1 MKIKIAQHEALL
13 LLALVC
19 AHSGAATAADVF
31 SADVFLADRYRD
43 ITPVPASS
51 FGPPR
56 PASPELAVGTIE
68 PALDV
73 IEVGSSETGSSE
85 IGSSETGSID
95 AVGTADSTVDL
106 GPEAGFEVAETSE
119 YESAADTAAPDLPDV
134 SDEVGQAVADT
145 ASAPGFF
152 GRLRGSVRGYLL
164 SGTPEYEAEQRAPA
178 RAQAAA
184 MPSAQT
190 APEKVVAVEEVA
202 EPRAIEPRAIEPR
215 VEIAEEAEAIDESE
229 VMDEPEVVSAVA
241 EATPGSGA
249 AGPAGS
255 KRDAGADEEEEE
267 KKPLIYR
274 LTNVFSGKEYEP
286 VLEQLE
292 DYQDIATKELGERAE
307 MFVTAGPDDK
317 GISLMGSQLNLR
329 DFLHLVA
336 IYNDRVAYQKLEW
349 AIAKSGVDSARALY
363 EPELMAS
370 YRYTD
375 SNTPNTTEE
384 EFRRSF
390 AAEFI
395 EQNDD
400 YSVGVEGLVPTGAR
414 LKLTYNLRSL
424 DNNIQPAPIRGEE
437 NKSYI
442 GFSVTQ
448 PVLKGAGG
456 RSVVEAPIIV
466 ARKEE
471 GIAMQTF
478 RQALL
483 QSISGAA
490 SAYLD
495 AYLAEKKTDLRKR
508 SVEIAETVVND
519 ERERQRFGRSAETTV
534 LDAES
539 ALAQRRVQFLTARQ
553 ELLAARNEMH
563 RLIASRAGETSL
575 PMVLETS
582 LDTSASGLDR
592 MSVLE
597 DAFNNRPEYLASILR
612 AEAEDV
618 KVRYAKNNKLPQLD
632 LVASYGLNGLA
643 DTAGNS
649 WDDVWDKQ
657 HETLF
662 VGLEFKMPI
671 LGNRKAKGEL
681 SAANLRKH
689 QALLEIKAAEVAIYN
704 SVDTALSNI
713 RSALEQVGELSMVR
727 ETNERL
733 LAVEIARFEAGQ
745 SNSRDLL
752 ELEERMNRVMEMD
765 LESKINLQKASI
777 GLGLSDGTLLRR
789 FQLEK

>member
-1 MKIKIAQHEALL
+1 MRLRIAERKTLW
-13 LLALVC
+13 LLALVS
-19 AHSGAATAADVF
+19 ASPLMASAADIF
-31 SADVFLADRYRD
+31 GDDVLLADRYRD
-43 ITPVPASS
+43 ITPLPASAFAELS
-51 FGPPR
+51 ASRVAATDSVVQTVSEVQQADPSEAA
-56 PASPELAVGTIE
+56 PAAAQSVAAVMPAESGIE
-68 PALDV
+68 ASTESATDV
-73 IEVGSSETGSSE
+73 ADIEGAAKSDE
-85 IGSSETGSID
+85 
-95 AVGTADSTVDL
+95 
-106 GPEAGFEVAETSE
+106 AETE
-119 YESAADTAAPDLPDV
+119 AIAEIADTSTQIAT
-134 SDEVGQAVADT
+134 DT
-145 ASAPGFF
+145 DSESPGFF
-152 GRLRGSVRGYLL
+152 GRLRNSVRGYLL
-164 SGTPEYEAEQRAPA
+164 QGTPEYEAEQRAAA
-178 RAQAAA
+178 RQRAAA
-184 MPSAQT
+184 ARESGQDPVEARSESKPPAVPRTQ
-190 APEKVVAVEEVA
+190 AVEPMPV
-202 EPRAIEPRAIEPR
+202 
-215 VEIAEEAEAIDESE
+215 
-229 VMDEPEVVSAVA
+229 VA
-241 EATPGSGA
+241 EAPVVIEKQDTPPVIADDKPATPEPESVVAEA
-249 AGPAGS
+249 AEPAS
-255 KRDAGADEEEEE
+255 PAVPRTEADGEE
-267 KKPLIYR
+267 KRPLVFR
-274 LTNVFSGKEYEP
+274 LTNIFSGREYKP
-286 VLEQLE
+286 VLEQLAE
-292 DYQDIATKELGERAE
+292 YQDIATEELGERAE
-307 MFVTAGPDDK
+307 MFVTASPDDK

-424 DNNIQPAPIRGEE
+424 ENNIQPAPIRGEE
-437 NKSYI
+437 NKSYV

-456 RSVVEAPIIV
+456 RKVVEAPIIV

-490 SAYLD
+490 TAYLD

-508 SVEIAETVVND
+508 SVEIAESVVKD

-539 ALAQRRVQFLTARQ
+539 ALAQRRVQFLTAQQ

-563 RLIASRAGETSL
+563 RLIASRAGESSL

-582 LDTSASGLDR
+582 LETSVAGLDR
-592 MSVLE
+592 VAVLE
-597 DAFNNRPEYLASILR
+597 DAFRHRPEYLASILR

-618 KVRYAKNNKLPQLD
+618 KVRYARNNKLPQLD

-643 DTAGNS
+643 DTTGNS
-649 WDDVWDKQ
+649 WDDVWDRQ

-662 VGLEFKMPI
+662 VGLEFKMPL

-777 GLGLSDGTLLRR
+777 GLGLSDGTLLKR